1 MGTLFSPHLLTSAF
15 HSSSQTV
22 TVANC
27 TELTVTNKMKLQLV
41 QLLLFH
47 CVLQLALC
55 RFVVSEDR
63 TSTTPTST
71 PNKQKQ
77 KQSKEQEQEQDDPRN
92 HHAVILSSSRYWFNY
107 RHTANAL
114 SIYQLL
120 RSQGFPDDHIVLMI
134 ADEYGVNPRNPVK
147 NRIYNTARDGPTT
160 THSFYQRPALLR
172 DDTQIDYRGEDVTV
186 DNFVRVLTGR
196 GGYGSIM
203 PVLTSDEHS
212 HVLVYLTGHGG
223 DSFFKFQDVEEILAE
238 QLAETVHQMHVAGKY
253 QQLMI
258 IADTCQAFTLFDKII
273 ERQVP
278 NVSMIGSSLREQ
290 SSYAHKTDPVL
301 GLSVI
306 EKYTH
311 FFTEYIRTTNNNDQ
325 SLFEALIAPYTRQM
339 LGADLGW
346 AFTSGALNFTK
357 VPLRDFFVN
366 TAVAIDPLSG
376 EKVRKMVGSPTSRL
390 LVIDP
395 PASSNWT
402 LSASKS
408 TSRIISGSISTQ
420 KSADSTTCDALTESV
435 TERQCVI
442 RSHADNSTIRTT
454 TAVGAEGFLDQ
465 CHSLIPATEP
475 SHPIF
480 VSLVVLALASALI
493 ASLVW

>member
-1 MGTLFSPHLLTSAF
+1 
-15 HSSSQTV
+15 
-22 TVANC
+22 
-27 TELTVTNKMKLQLV
+27 MKL
-41 QLLLFH
+41 LLLLLPIH
-47 CVLQLALC
+47 LLQLALC
-55 RFVVSEDR
+55 CWFSLSPIAFAFAAPEAEDI
-63 TSTTPTST
+63 SA
-71 PNKQKQ
+71 
-77 KQSKEQEQEQDDPRN
+77 QEEPDDPRN

-120 RSQGFPDDHIVLMI
+120 RNQGFPDDHIVLMI

-160 THSFYQRPALLR
+160 THSFYERPALLR

-196 GGYGSIM
+196 GGSIM

-223 DSFFKFQDVEEILAE
+223 DSFFKFQDVEELLAE
-238 QLAETVHQMHVAGKY
+238 QLAETIHQMHVAAKY
-253 QQLMI
+253 QQLLV

-273 ERQVP
+273 ERQIP
-278 NVSMIGSSLREQ
+278 NVSMIGSSLRDQ

-311 FFTEYIRTTNNNDQ
+311 FFTDYIRTSNNNDQ
-325 SLFEALIAPYTRQM
+325 SLFDALIAPYTRSM

-346 AFTSGALNFTK
+346 AFSRGALNFTQ
-357 VPLRDFFVN
+357 VSLRDFFVN
-366 TAVAIDPLSG
+366 TAVAIDPVSG
-376 EKVRKMVGSPTSRL
+376 EKARTTMGSSAPRL
-390 LVIDP
+390 LIIE
-395 PASSNWT
+395 PAAVMPNWT
-402 LSASKS
+402 LSAPKW
-408 TSRIISGSISTQ
+408 TTLSGSVSRE
-420 KSADSTTCDALTESV
+420 KSEDGTICDALTESAS
-435 TERQCVI
+435 ERQCLV
-442 RSHADNSTIRTT
+442 RSSTDNSTTIKPT
-454 TAVGAEGFLDQ
+454 TAADLAERLLAQ
-465 CHSLIPATEP
+465 LPSLIPGSEP

-480 VSLVVLALASALI
+480 VTLVVLALASAFI
-493 ASLVW
+493 ASLIW